1 MLKRVEKIKNLT
13 RKGAFTQKRR
23 IILNKGKK
31 CPTSSAKQYNAL
43 LTWKLMILFT
53 ENYTAQNWYFF
64 LVLFFDFMTSSIK
77 ISFISNLMLVFKLN
91 IPWKNCL
98 VVFIFHRED
107 IPLLPYAV
115 LFLFWAPR
123 WPEKIFSMSRVR
135 DSERFNSTNG
145 VDTMNL
151 LDYGFFTSFG
161 RYFQFAISSVSENRS
176 RNRSFQAIE
185 QKVHI
190 FTAELQASMR

>member
-1 MLKRVEKIKNLT
+1 MLSSLESLWYYLLKIIQPKT
-13 RKGAFTQKRR
+13 DT
-23 IILNKGKK
+23 
-31 CPTSSAKQYNAL
+31 
-43 LTWKLMILFT
+43 
-53 ENYTAQNWYFF
+53 FF
-64 LVLFFDFMTSSIK
+64 LCSFLTLWLPVSN

-135 DSERFNSTNG
+135 DSERFNSRNG